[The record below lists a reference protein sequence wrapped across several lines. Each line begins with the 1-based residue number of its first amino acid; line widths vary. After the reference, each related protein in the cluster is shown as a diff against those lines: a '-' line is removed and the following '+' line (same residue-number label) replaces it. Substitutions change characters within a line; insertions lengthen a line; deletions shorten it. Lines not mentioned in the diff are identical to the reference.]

1 MKRLIA
7 VVCMFLAGSPVAVM
21 AAEDD
26 VVTSI
31 NEGMEFYQDGEY
43 AEAVSSLNYAV
54 QLIQQK
60 KGETLGS
67 LLPEPLD
74 GWEAREA
81 ESQAAGAAMFGGG
94 VTAEREYT
102 RGDSR
107 VSVQIVTDSPMMQSV
122 MMMFSNPMFATADGG
137 KMVRVG
143 KQKAIV
149 RYQKD
154 DRSGQVQMVVDNRF
168 LVTVDGDDVTRE
180 EMLEYAKAID
190 TKKLAD
196 LP

>member
-1 MKRLIA
+1 MKRLFVLSYVLLTA
-7 VVCMFLAGSPVAVM
+7 VPGLVTAT
-21 AAEDD
+21 EDD

-31 NEGMEFYQDGEY
+31 NEGLEFYQDGEY

-67 LLPEPLD
+67 LLPDALD
-74 GWEAREA
+74 GWKASEA
-81 ESQAAGAAMFGGG
+81 ESQSAGAAMFGGG

-102 RGDSR
+102 KGNSR
-107 VSVQIVTDSPMMQSV
+107 ISVQIVTDSPMLQSI

-149 RYQKD
+149 RYQKA
-154 DRSGQVQMVVDNRF
+154 DRSGELQMVVDNRF
-168 LVTVDGDDVTRE
+168 LITVDGDDVTNE
-180 EMLEYAKAID
+180 ELLEYAKAID